1 MKNNILDNKIIM
13 ALFIISCLAIGWSL
27 QSILSEKFSRSSG
40 QTITIILLEKEDI
53 LEYKTNLDLIA
64 DEKCNKNWQQLSYS
78 SNDYSANIIC
88 RDKTE
93 FNLDLKTVMSYSGNK
108 KE

>member
-1 MKNNILDNKIIM
+1 MKNSILDNKIVM
-13 ALFIISCLAIGWSL
+13 VWFIISCLALGWCL
-27 QSILSEKFSRSSG
+27 QLILQEKFSQSSG

-53 LEYKTNLDLIA
+53 LKYKTNLDLIA
-64 DEKCNKNWQQLSYS
+64 DEKCNRNWQQLSYS

-93 FNLDLKTVMSYSGNK
+93 FDLDFKTVMSYAENK

>member
-1 MKNNILDNKIIM
+1 MKNSILDNKIVM

-40 QTITIILLEKEDI
+40 QTITIVLLEKEDI
-53 LEYKTNLDLIA
+53 LKYKTNLDLIA
-64 DEKCNKNWQQLSYS
+64 DEKCNGDWKQLSHS
-78 SNDYSANIIC
+78 SKDYSANIIC

-93 FNLDLKTVMSYSGNK
+93 FDLDFKTVMSYVENK
-108 KE
+108 KK